1 MSIKEKETSKQSF
14 SIVRRLKSFGYA
26 FNGLKHAVFT
36 QHNMWIHLIA
46 VVLVVLFAFLLK
58 VSPTE
63 CLLLVFAIGLV
74 ISAEIFNS
82 AIELLTDLVNPEK
95 HPKAGLVKDLAAG
108 AVLVAATTAFI
119 IGLLIFAPKIFAI
132 L

>member
-1 MSIKEKETSKQSF
+1 MPFKEKKTSEHNF
-14 SIVRRLKSFGYA
+14 SIVQRLKSFGYA
-26 FNGLKHAVFT
+26 FNGLKHAVIT
-36 QHNMWIHLIA
+36 QHNMWIHLVA
-46 VVLVVLFAFLLK
+46 AVLVVLFGFLLK

-63 CLLLVFAIGLV
+63 WLLLVFAIGLV
-74 ISAEIFNS
+74 ISTEIINS
-82 AIELLTDLVNPEK
+82 AIELLTDLVSPDE

-108 AVLVAATTAFI
+108 AVLVAAITAFI